1 MTTGKKSTPVDA
13 YVGSRIR
20 WRRNMLDMSQT
31 ELGHRIGVTFQQVQK
46 YEKGV
51 NRVGASRLQQIADVM
66 ETTPNWFFEG
76 APGIGA
82 KRKPSAA
89 ARAVDQ
95 DLAAFLADSHAP
107 RLMRSFVKL
116 PPRLKRSIVALIV
129 TAAGE
134 TESDRSASPE

>member
-20 WRRNMLDMSQT
+20 WRRNMLDMNQT

-82 KRKPSAA
+82 KRKPSAT

-95 DLAAFLADSHAP
+95 DLAA
-107 RLMRSFVKL
+107 
-116 PPRLKRSIVALIV
+116 
-129 TAAGE
+129 
-134 TESDRSASPE
+134 